1 MKRKTF
7 YQFTSPS
14 IILMIAL
21 MIFPLLMA
29 IWLGFNYVT
38 YRNINAPVFTG
49 LDNYVDVLGDPKFWE
64 AFRFTLLVI
73 ALVVPTQMILGF
85 VMALLLDQIAMQ
97 LRGIYLAAMLLPFI
111 VVPVVGTMMFKQ
123 LWEPSGLLAWIFQ
136 TTTGESF
143 FYSELSVKT
152 LIILQTIW
160 SSTPFSLVVFFAGL
174 QTLPAELLDAAAIDG
189 ASRWQQIRHIALAHL
204 RPLIVFVGLISVM
217 DVYRLFDNAFV
228 FTQLNPIYHAN
239 TLMLYTYQVAM
250 RVQRLDKASAMAI
263 LTVIGIMIAL
273 IPFLINTYRSQ
284 VEER

>member
-49 LDNYVDVLGDPKFWE
+49 LDNYADVLGDPKFWE

-123 LWEPSGLLAWIFQ
+123 LWEPSGLMAWIFQ

-204 RPLIVFVGLISVM
+204 RPLIVFVGLISIM

>member
-1 MKRKTF
+1 
-7 YQFTSPS
+7 
-14 IILMIAL
+14 
-21 MIFPLLMA
+21 
-29 IWLGFNYVT
+29 
-38 YRNINAPVFTG
+38 
-49 LDNYVDVLGDPKFWE
+49 
-64 AFRFTLLVI
+64 
-73 ALVVPTQMILGF
+73 
-85 VMALLLDQIAMQ
+85 
-97 LRGIYLAAMLLPFI
+97 
-111 VVPVVGTMMFKQ
+111 MFKQ

>member
-29 IWLGFNYVT
+29 IWIGFNYVT

-64 AFRFTLLVI
+64 AFRFTLLLI
-73 ALVVPTQMILGF
+73 AIVVPTQMILGF

-123 LWEPSGLLAWIFQ
+123 LWEPSGLMAWIFQ

-204 RPLIVFVGLISVM
+204 RPLIVFVGLISIM